1 MIVLYGAAAQ
11 KKERMEARNK
21 ERKKNV
27 LIKLPGR
34 FFFGVL
40 LRDFLG
46 SGLVGDDDLW
56 YHHIPD
62 TLCFSVF
69 FLNPP
74 SPRGL
79 SAGSLS

>member
-27 LIKLPGR
+27 IIKLPSR

-40 LRDFLG
+40 LREIRLFG
-46 SGLVGDDDLW
+46 QR
-56 YHHIPD
+56 P
-62 TLCFSVF
+62 C
-69 FLNPP
+69 
-74 SPRGL
+74 RG
-79 SAGSLS
+79 